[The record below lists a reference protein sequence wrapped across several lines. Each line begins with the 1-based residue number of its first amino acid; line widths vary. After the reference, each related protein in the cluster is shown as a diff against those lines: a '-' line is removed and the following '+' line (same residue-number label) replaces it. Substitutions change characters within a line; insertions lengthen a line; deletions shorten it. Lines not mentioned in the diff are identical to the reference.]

1 MKGLYTLKT
10 MTLVKETE
18 EDTSK
23 WKHIPCLWIRKI
35 NMVKIAILP
44 KAINRFSATP
54 IKILVVFSLFLKKL
68 FFFFRTRVLKFV
80 WSHKRILRRKNKGGG
95 ITVADFKLYYKAIV
109 IKAVWYWHK
118 NMYIEKWNR
127 VESP

>member
-1 MKGLYTLKT
+1 

-23 WKHIPCLWIRKI
+23 WKDIPCLWIRKI

-44 KAINRFSATP
+44 KAIYRFSTIP
-54 IKILVVFSLFLKKL
+54 IKILVAFSLLKKRL
-68 FFFFRTRVLKFV
+68 FFFFRIRVLKFV
-80 WSHKRILRRKNKGGG
+80 WSHKEILRKNKGGG

-118 NMYIEKWNR
+118 NTHIDQWNR

>member
-68 FFFFRTRVLKFV
+68 FFFF
-80 WSHKRILRRKNKGGG
+80 
-95 ITVADFKLYYKAIV
+95 
-109 IKAVWYWHK
+109 
-118 NMYIEKWNR
+118 
-127 VESP
+127 

>member
-54 IKILVVFSLFLKKL
+54 IKILVVFSIFLKKL
-68 FFFFRTRVLKFV
+68 FFFFLEQGF
-80 WSHKRILRRKNKGGG
+80 
-95 ITVADFKLYYKAIV
+95 
-109 IKAVWYWHK
+109 
-118 NMYIEKWNR
+118 
-127 VESP
+127 

>member
-68 FFFFRTRVLKFV
+68 FFFFY
-80 WSHKRILRRKNKGGG
+80 NKG
-95 ITVADFKLYYKAIV
+95 
-109 IKAVWYWHK
+109 
-118 NMYIEKWNR
+118 
-127 VESP
+127 

>member
-44 KAINRFSATP
+44 KAINRFSAIP

-68 FFFFRTRVLKFV
+68 FFF
-80 WSHKRILRRKNKGGG
+80 KNKGSK
-95 ITVADFKLYYKAIV
+95 IC
-109 IKAVWYWHK
+109 
-118 NMYIEKWNR
+118 M
-127 VESP
+127 ES

>member
-54 IKILVVFSLFLKKL
+54 IKILVVFSLFLKKI
-68 FFFFRTRVLKFV
+68 FFFF
-80 WSHKRILRRKNKGGG
+80 
-95 ITVADFKLYYKAIV
+95 
-109 IKAVWYWHK
+109 
-118 NMYIEKWNR
+118 
-127 VESP
+127 

>member
-54 IKILVVFSLFLKKL
+54 IKILVVFSLVLKKL
-68 FFFFRTRVLKFV
+68 FFFF
-80 WSHKRILRRKNKGGG
+80 
-95 ITVADFKLYYKAIV
+95 
-109 IKAVWYWHK
+109 
-118 NMYIEKWNR
+118 
-127 VESP
+127 